1 MLRAEVQFV
10 IKRDGSIFAISIVK
24 GSGSYGFDVEAKGA
38 VEAAGAAGAFG
49 PLPEGFTDDALTII
63 FEFDPTIIR

>member
-1 MLRAEVQFV
+1 M
-10 IKRDGSIFAISIVK
+10 VK
-24 GSGSYGFDVEAKGA
+24 GSGSYGFDVEARGA

-49 PLPEGFTDDALTII
+49 PLPEGFMDDALTII